1 MKKKN
6 IKENEKFVRKYEKLS
21 EKINL
26 SLTFQ

>member
-6 IKENEKFVRKYEKLS
+6 IKENEEFVRKYEKLS

>member
-21 EKINL
+21 KKINL
-26 SLTFQ
+26 SMTFR